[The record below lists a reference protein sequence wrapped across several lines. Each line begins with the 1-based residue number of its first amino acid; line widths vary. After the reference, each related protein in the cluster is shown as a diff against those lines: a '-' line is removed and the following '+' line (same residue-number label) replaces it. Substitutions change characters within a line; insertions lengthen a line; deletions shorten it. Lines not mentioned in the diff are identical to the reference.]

1 MNSRIIRGV
10 LVALT
15 ICPMGLL
22 TACSDESNSSGGN
35 VVATTE
41 PSSATATDPVS
52 TAAPT
57 STASKPNLDEGEPAI
72 EPVSILIDADS
83 EETQE
88 VSVALG
94 TPMVIR
100 IRSTVTEEFH
110 LHGYDLELAGTDV
123 TFRFVADKLGDFE
136 LETHGSGALV
146 LRLSV
151 LQD

>member
-1 MNSRIIRGV
+1 MKSRLIGGI
-10 LVALT
+10 AASTTASLT
-15 ICPMGLL
+15 LL
-22 TACSDESNSSGGN
+22 LGACSDDATVSGDKN
-35 VVATTE
+35 IATTA
-41 PSSATATDPVS
+41 PGSATATDPVS

-57 STASKPNLDEGEPAI
+57 STASKPNLEEGEPAV
-72 EPVSILIDADS
+72 EPVSILVDADS
-83 EETQE
+83 GETQE

-100 IRSTVTEEFH
+100 IRSSAAEEFH
-110 LHGYDLELAGTDV
+110 LHGYDLELTGTDV
-123 TFRFVADKLGDFE
+123 TFQFVADKLGEFE

>member
-1 MNSRIIRGV
+1 MNSRIVRG
-10 LVALT
+10 LVVSVTACLAV
-15 ICPMGLL
+15 MF
-22 TACSDESNSSGGN
+22 TACSGDSTPSTGD

-41 PSSATATDPVS
+41 PSSATPTDPVS

-57 STASKPNLDEGEPAI
+57 STASKPNLEEGEPAI

-83 EETQE
+83 GETQD

-100 IRSTVTEEFH
+100 IRSTAAEEFH

-123 TFRFVADKLGDFE
+123 TFEFVADKLGEFE

>member
-1 MNSRIIRGV
+1 MSCLTLS
-10 LVALT
+10 LV
-15 ICPMGLL
+15 
-22 TACSDESNSSGGN
+22 ACSDDSTSSTGN
-35 VVATTE
+35 VAATTE

-57 STASKPNLDEGEPAI
+57 STASKPNLEEGQPAI
-72 EPVSILIDADS
+72 EPVSLLIDADS
-83 EETQE
+83 GETQE

-94 TPMVIR
+94 TPMIIR
-100 IRSTVTEEFH
+100 IRSTTAEEFH

-123 TFRFVADKLGDFE
+123 TFQFVADKLGDFE

-146 LRLSV
+146 LQLSV